1 MKSKLNLLLLCLVA
15 MLSFSCSDDDDSPDA
30 GKKID
35 NIIPQYLRMQI
46 EQYMPI
52 YDGENPPLITGAY
65 HMSPVQLLH
74 SSDGQ
79 TPPGKLKDLDFGFYG
94 QKNKRL
100 DYVMA
105 SVSQDQQE
113 HGHYE
118 RGEGMYITG
127 EGNNFTAFIATQGK
141 SAGITFTSGVIIS
154 GNYDVAKKGIHNL
167 RYATVMIDKLNDPKD
182 KLMKIGV
189 FRVFKDTDG
198 WSDFFD
204 WEE

>member
-1 MKSKLNLLLLCLVA
+1 MKSKLNVLLLCLVA
-15 MLSFSCSDDDDSPDA
+15 MLSFSCSDDDDSPNV
-30 GKKID
+30 GKIID
-35 NIIPQYLRMQI
+35 NVVPQYLRVQI

-52 YDGENPPLITGAY
+52 YDGENPPLITGSY

-79 TPPGKLKDLDFGFYG
+79 TPPGKLKDLDFGFRH
-94 QKNKRL
+94 QKNNRL

-105 SVSQDQQE
+105 SVSINGG
-113 HGHYE
+113 GHEE

-141 SAGITFTSGVIIS
+141 SAGVTFTSGVIIS
-154 GNYDVAKKGIHNL
+154 GTYDATKKGIHNL

-198 WSDFFD
+198 WSDYFD
-204 WEE
+204 WLG